1 MADPVLILHALN
13 RFGLGA
19 RPGDAARAAGDP
31 RGFVAAQLASAD
43 PTALPVRLPTSA
55 ECYVQQRQA
64 DMARE
69 RERAKTPA
77 VATPAAAPQAPAV
90 VMGPP
95 LPPGPALALIGARP
109 LPVCCC
115 CRCLLNRARTNA

>member
-1 MADPVLILHALN
+1 MPDPVLILHALN

-77 VATPAAAPQAPAV
+77 VATPAAPPPAP
-90 VMGPP
+90 PP
-95 LPPGPALALIGARP
+95 
-109 LPVCCC
+109 C
-115 CRCLLNRARTNA
+115 CRRSATVRAHSCREGSESLT